1 MSKNHSIHASHPA
14 KQASSGPG
22 MPKSYDPQAVEASW
36 YARWEKADL
45 FRADARS
52 SRPKYSVA
60 LPPPNVTGE
69 LHMGHALQGALYDMW
84 ARYRRMTGFEVLWL
98 PGTDHAAISTQN
110 VIERQLADEGT
121 TKEELGRDRFNER
134 VEAWYASVGATIME
148 QFKELGASLD
158 LSRLRFTMDPDY
170 VRAVRTAFVRFW
182 EKGWLYRGPRIVN
195 WCPRCLSA
203 ISDLEVE
210 WQEHQDTLYYIRYP
224 IEELPGEG
232 VMIATVRP
240 ETMLAD
246 TGVAVHPEDPR
257 YRHLVG
263 KHAIL
268 PLVGRRLPIVAD
280 EVVNREFGTGA
291 LKVTPGHDA
300 TDWEIG
306 QRHGLELISAMHL
319 DGRMNVPDLPA
330 YDGLPGAEARELVV
344 RDLEAAGFVRK
355 TEPYTHEVGHC
366 DRCGSIIEPLISEQ
380 WFLTMGPMAEKAILA
395 SGRGEVRW
403 HPERYERTY
412 LDWLQ
417 GIRDWCVS
425 RQLWLGH
432 RIPIYTCDN
441 GHKFASIDEP
451 TRCPE
456 CASPALE
463 QDPDVLD
470 TWFSS
475 ALWPFATLGW
485 PDDTEDLRTFYP
497 TQLNATDRGIINL
510 WVSRMIMTGL
520 EFMGAV
526 PFADVAIHCTVL
538 MPDGQRMSKSKG
550 NVVDPRDVI
559 HTYGADALRAWGA
572 SVAMSSQDVRFD
584 ESRIE
589 GFKRFAN
596 KLWNATR
603 LVVDRLGEDSL
614 AVPAPD
620 ADLHF
625 IDRWILARLQTVIE
639 RASRG
644 IEEFAPHVSVNALY
658 DFAWHDFCDWYLEA
672 IKPRLRD
679 GEPAARAVAL
689 HVLDILFRLLHPFMP
704 FVTEELWHRLPG
716 DRDFVMRMPW
726 PEPDPRFADAGAE
739 GQAATLIA
747 LVEEIRRL
755 RPPSAG
761 KHPSG
766 RLKLEAPLAPEIAEL
781 AAELADVDLVDDLTG
796 PAIALTESA
805 ARVEFSGRAVEAP
818 AAGPDHLA
826 QAAGRERLAREL
838 ERSHARLASEDFLTK
853 APAAVVE
860 KERARLAEVQEAID
874 RLDATRVP

>member
-1 MSKNHSIHASHPA
+1 MSQKHS
-14 KQASSGPG
+14 Q

-36 YARWEKADL
+36 YARWEEAGI
-45 FRADARS
+45 FGADAGS
-52 SRPKYSVA
+52 PKPKYSMA

-69 LHMGHALQGALYDMW
+69 LHMGHALQGALYDLW
-84 ARYRRMTGFEVLWL
+84 ARYRRMTGYEVLWL

-110 VIERQLADEGT
+110 VIERQLAAEGT
-121 TKEELGRDRFNER
+121 TKEELGRDRFDER
-134 VEAWYASVGATIME
+134 VEAWYASVGATIVE

-158 LSRLRFTMDPDY
+158 FSRLRFTMDPAY

-210 WQEHQDTLYYIRYP
+210 WQVHHDTLYYISYP

-232 VMIATVRP
+232 VLIATVRP

-246 TGVAVHPEDPR
+246 TGVAVHPDDPR
-257 YRHLVG
+257 YQHMVG

-300 TDWEIG
+300 VDWEIG
-306 QRHGLELISAMHL
+306 QRHNLELISAMHL

-330 YDGLPGAEARELVV
+330 YDGLPAVEARELVV
-344 RDLEAAGFVRK
+344 RDLEAGGFLLK

-380 WFLTMGPMAEKAILA
+380 WFLKMGPMAERAIAA

-417 GIRDWCVS
+417 GIRDWNVS

-432 RIPIYTCDN
+432 RIPIYTCAN
-441 GHKFASIDEP
+441 GHQFASIDEP

-456 CASPALE
+456 CGSRTLE

-550 NVVDPRDVI
+550 NVVDPREVVRR
-559 HTYGADALRAWGA
+559 YGADALRAWGA

-620 ADLHF
+620 ADLDL
-625 IDRWILARLQTVIE
+625 IDRWILSRLQRTIDE
-639 RASRG
+639 ARRG
-644 IEEFAPHVSVNALY
+644 IEDFAPQIAINTIY

-679 GEPAARAVAL
+679 ADPAARAVSL
-689 HVLDILFRLLHPFMP
+689 HVLDVLLRLLHPLMP

-716 DRDFVMRMPW
+716 GRDFIMRQMW
-726 PEPDPRFADAGAE
+726 PAADARFRDPDAE
-739 GQAATLIA
+739 AWAEQLIA
-747 LVEEIRRL
+747 LVDEIRRA
-755 RPPSAG
+755 RQAAG
-761 KHPSG
+761 APRRGG
-766 RLKLEAPLAPEIAEL
+766 RLKLEQAWEPESVAL
-781 AAELADVDLVDDLTG
+781 AAELADVELVEELAG
-796 PAIALTESA
+796 QGIALTAVA
-805 ARVEFSGRAVEAP
+805 ARVEFPAWGVEPDAQRATR
-818 AAGPDHLA
+818 D
-826 QAAGRERLAREL
+826 RLQREL
-838 ERSHARLASEDFLTK
+838 QRSRAKLANGDFVAR
-853 APAAVVE
+853 APEPVVE
-860 KERARLAEVQEAID
+860 KERRRAADLQEALD
-874 RLDATRVP
+874 RLDGARVP

>member
-1 MSKNHSIHASHPA
+1 MSRSHPID
-14 KQASSGPG
+14 PMPPR
-22 MPKSYDPQAVEASW
+22 MPKSYDPKAVEAGW
-36 YARWEKADL
+36 FARWEEADL
-45 FRADARS
+45 FRADPD
-52 SRPKYSVA
+52 SRKPKFSMA

-84 ARYRRMTGFEVLWL
+84 ARYRRMTGYEVLWL

-110 VIERQLADEGT
+110 VIERQLAAEGT
-121 TKEELGRDRFNER
+121 TKEELGRERFNER

-148 QFKELGASLD
+148 QFKELGTSLD
-158 LSRLRFTMDPDY
+158 MSRLRFTMDPDY
-170 VRAVRTAFVRFW
+170 VRAVRTAFMRFW

-203 ISDLEVE
+203 ISDLEVD

-224 IEELPGEG
+224 IEELPGES
-232 VMIATVRP
+232 VVVATVRP

-246 TGVAVHPEDPR
+246 TGVAVHPNDPR
-257 YRHLVG
+257 YQHLVG
-263 KHAIL
+263 KHATL
-268 PLVGRRLPIVAD
+268 PLVDRRLLIVAD

-300 TDWEIG
+300 MDWEIG
-306 QRHGLELISAMHL
+306 QRHALELINGMHL
-319 DGRMNVPDLPA
+319 DGRMNVPNLPA
-330 YDGLPGAEARELVV
+330 YDGLPGVEARELVV
-344 RDLEAAGFVRK
+344 RDLEAGGFLVK
-355 TEPYTHEVGHC
+355 TEPYTHQVGHC
-366 DRCGSIIEPLISEQ
+366 DRCDSIIEPLISEQ
-380 WFLTMGPMAEKAILA
+380 WFLTMGPMAEKAIAA
-395 SGRGEVRW
+395 SRRGEVRW
-403 HPERYERTY
+403 HPQRYERTY

-417 GIRDWCVS
+417 GIRDWNVS

-441 GHKFASIDEP
+441 GHQFASIDEP

-456 CASPALE
+456 CGSAALE

-497 TQLNATDRGIINL
+497 TDLNATAREIINL

-526 PFADVAIHCTVL
+526 PFHDVAVHSVVQTA
-538 MPDGQRMSKSKG
+538 DGKRMSKSKG
-550 NVVDPRDVI
+550 NAIDPREI
-559 HTYGADALRAWGA
+559 IRQYGADALRAWGT

-603 LVVDRLGEDSL
+603 LILDWLGEDSL

-625 IDRWILARLQTVIE
+625 MDRWILSRLE
-639 RASRG
+639 RTLEAASRG
-644 IEEFAPHVSVNALY
+644 IEEFAPQIAINSIY

-672 IKPRLRD
+672 IKPRLKD
-679 GEPAARAVAL
+679 GDPAARAVSV
-689 HVLDILFRLLHPFMP
+689 HVLDVVFRLLHPFMP

-716 DRDFVMRMPW
+716 PRGFIVRQSW
-726 PEPDPRFADAGAE
+726 PEADERFRDAPAE
-739 GQAATLIA
+739 ARVEKLIA
-747 LVEEIRRL
+747 VVEEIRRA
-755 RPPSAG
+755 RQSAAAPRRG
-761 KHPSG
+761 G
-766 RLKLEAPLAPEIAEL
+766 RLKLDEPWEPETADL
-781 AAELADVDLVDDLTG
+781 AAELGAVEVVEELAG
-796 PAIALTESA
+796 QGIALTEVA
-805 ARVEFSGRAVEAP
+805 ARVEFPASGADHQAH
-818 AAGPDHLA
+818 AAT
-826 QAAGRERLAREL
+826 RERLLREL
-838 ERSHARLASEDFLTK
+838 QRSQAKLANEDFVAR
-853 APAAVVE
+853 APVPVVE
-860 KERARLAEVQEAID
+860 KERLHAADLQETLERLNG
-874 RLDATRVP
+874 TGPM

>member
-1 MSKNHSIHASHPA
+1 MSHDHPTS
-14 KQASSGPG
+14 QIGRTNRMS
-22 MPKSYDPQAVEASW
+22 KSYDPKAVEAGW
-36 YARWEKADL
+36 FARWEQAGL
-45 FRADARS
+45 FRADADS
-52 SRPKYSVA
+52 PRPKFSMA

-69 LHMGHALQGALYDMW
+69 LHMGHALQSALYDAW
-84 ARYRRMTGFEVLWL
+84 ARYRRMTGYEVLWL

-110 VIERQLADEGT
+110 VIERQLAAEGV
-121 TKEELGRDRFNER
+121 TKEELGRERFDER
-134 VEAWYASVGATIME
+134 VEAWYASVGSTIME

-158 LSRLRFTMDPDY
+158 MSRLRFTMDPDY

-195 WCPRCLSA
+195 WLPRGLSA
-203 ISDLEVE
+203 ISDLEVD
-210 WQEHQDTLYYIRYP
+210 WQEHHDTLYYVRYP
-224 IEELPGEG
+224 IEELRGEG
-232 VMIATVRP
+232 LVIATVRP

-246 TGVAVHPEDPR
+246 TGVAVHPDDPR
-257 YRHLVG
+257 YRHMVG

-300 TDWEIG
+300 VDWEIG

-330 YDGLPGAEARELVV
+330 YDGLPSLAVRELVV
-344 RDLEAAGFVRK
+344 RDLEAGGFLLK

-366 DRCGSIIEPLISEQ
+366 DRCESIIEPLISEQ
-380 WFLTMGPMAEKAILA
+380 GFLKMGPMAERAIAA
-395 SGRGEVRW
+395 SQRGEVRW
-403 HPERYERTY
+403 HAQRYERTY
-412 LDWLQ
+412 LDWLR
-417 GIRDWCVS
+417 GIRDWNVS

-432 RIPIYTCDN
+432 RIPIYTCAN
-441 GHKFASIDEP
+441 GHQFASIDEP
-451 TRCPE
+451 DRCPE
-456 CASPALE
+456 CASATLE

-550 NVVDPRDVI
+550 HVVDPREVVRR
-559 HTYGADALRAWGA
+559 YGADALRAWGA

-620 ADLHF
+620 ADLDLV
-625 IDRWILARLQTVIE
+625 DRWILSGLQRTIEGAR
-639 RASRG
+639 RG
-644 IEEFAPHVSVNALY
+644 IEDFAPQVAINRVY

-679 GEPAARAVAL
+679 GDPAARAVSL
-689 HVLDILFRLLHPFMP
+689 HVLDVLLRLLHPFMP

-716 DRDFVMRMPW
+716 DRDFVMRNPW
-726 PEPDPRFADAGAE
+726 PEGDERFANPEAE
-739 GQAATLIA
+739 ARVARIIA
-747 LVEEIRRL
+747 MVEEIRRA
-755 RPPSAG
+755 RQSSASPRRG
-761 KHPSG
+761 G
-766 RLKLEAPLAPEIAEL
+766 RLKLEEPWEPETAEL
-781 AAELADVDLVDDLTG
+781 AAELAAVELVEDLAG
-796 PAIALTESA
+796 QGIALTELA
-805 ARVEFSGRAVEAP
+805 ARVEFPASGV
-818 AAGPDHLA
+818 DHKPQVATRKRLLNDLERA
-826 QAAGRERLAREL
+826 QAKLANADFV
-838 ERSHARLASEDFLTK
+838 AR

-860 KERARLAEVQEAID
+860 KERLHAAELREALD
-874 RLDATRVP
+874 RLDGARAT